1 MRSLINAA
9 LLISSLAAPV
19 AGYGAD
25 DIRFDVTV
33 LPEFRKYSA
42 LFSYPGYAVLVLENN
57 GLSFSHGSTLIVKDG
72 GRVIETQFLPYS
84 TVLRFEGRKGD
95 LYSYEAGAVVTV
107 ANIYTRFT
115 FPVVVDAS
123 SLSHGKITVAMKP
136 PLASLFPTEFVK
148 ARLQRKMD
156 AIAGMSAQ
164 TKLLAY
170 LDQLTNKGSEGTEL
184 SAMIEAILLDAYNG
198 SGRGDPNRGSEQP
211 LPTRDQWMLIIT
223 FVIWLFLVSALFMV
237 YVRRHRGGKSA

>member
-19 AGYGAD
+19 AGHGAD

-57 GLSFSHGSTLIVKDG
+57 GLRPSPGSKLIVKDG
-72 GRVIETQFLPYS
+72 GHVIETRNS
-84 TVLRFEGRKGD
+84 VLRFEGRKGD
-95 LYSYEAGAVVTV
+95 LYSYELGAVFDL
-107 ANIYTRFT
+107 AFDIRFT

-136 PLASLFPTEFVK
+136 PLASLFPTAFKTRVL
-148 ARLQRKMD
+148 RRVYV
-156 AIAGMSAQ
+156 IAEMSAQ
-164 TKLLAY
+164 TKVLAY
-170 LDQLTNKGSEGTEL
+170 LDQLTKKSSEGTEL

-198 SGRGDPNRGSEQP
+198 SGGRGDANRGSEQT
-211 LPTRDQWMLIIT
+211 LPTRDQWMLIII
-223 FVIWLFLVSALFMV
+223 FMSWLFLVSALLVV
-237 YVRRHRGGKSA
+237 YLWRQRHGKSA